1 MKKKQL
7 CVLMAIVLSCTT
19 ALVAEELTGKQIIE
33 KQEKRQKVDSEYGE
47 ELMLIKDI
55 KAGSQEKR
63 QARRY
68 GKETAEGL
76 GRSLF
81 AFLSPA
87 DIGGTAVLTWEQET
101 KDDQWLYMPATK
113 KMQRIASGSKK
124 TYFMGTDF
132 TYEDMEG
139 EDLDNFN
146 YNILKTETL
155 TVDKKK
161 WSCWVIESVPANSA
175 KKRESSY
182 ARRVM
187 WIDQENYVTLKID
200 FFDRRKRLMK
210 TQTVFEVENVTGT
223 VWRAKKTMM
232 DNTSRKSQ
240 TLTMVTLRKVNEPMA
255 DEIFTERYV
264 LTGKHTQ

>member
-1 MKKKQL
+1 MKKQT
-7 CVLMAIVLSCTT
+7 CIMMAIVLSFAAT
-19 ALVAEELTGKQIIE
+19 LVAQEMTGKQVIE
-33 KQEKRQKVDSEYGE
+33 KQEKLQKVDTEYGE
-47 ELMLIKDI
+47 ELMLIKDV

-76 GRSLF
+76 ARSLF

-87 DIGGTAVLTWEQET
+87 DIGGTAVLTWEQEE

-124 TYFMGTDF
+124 NYFMGTDF

-139 EDLDNFN
+139 EDMDNFN

-155 TVDKKK
+155 SVDKKK
-161 WSCWVIESVPANSA
+161 WLCWVIEAIPANKK
-175 KKRESSY
+175 KKRESGYSK
-182 ARRVM
+182 RVM
-187 WIDQENYVTLKID
+187 WIDQKNFVTLKIE
-200 FFDRRKRLMK
+200 FYDRRKRLMK
-210 TQTVFEVENVTGT
+210 TQTVYELENVTGT

-232 DNTSRKSQ
+232 NNTSKKSQ
-240 TLTMVTLRKVNEPMA
+240 TLSMVTRRNVNEAMA
-255 DEIFTERYV
+255 DDVFTERFI
-264 LTGKHTQ
+264 LSGKHTQ

>member
-1 MKKKQL
+1 MKKQQL
-7 CVLMAIVLSCTT
+7 CILMAIVLSCTT
-19 ALVAEELTGKQIIE
+19 ILVAEELTGKQIIE
-33 KQEKRQKVDSEYGE
+33 KQEELQKVDSEYGE
-47 ELMLIKDI
+47 ELMLIKDM

-76 GRSLF
+76 GRALF

-87 DIGGTAVLTWEQET
+87 DIAGTAVLTWEQEE

-139 EDLDNFN
+139 EDIDNFN
-146 YNILKTETL
+146 YKVLKTESL
-155 TVDKKK
+155 TVDRKK
-161 WSCWVIESVPANSA
+161 WSCWVIESVPANSQ

-182 ARRVM
+182 SKRVM
-187 WIDQENYVTLKID
+187 WVDQKTFVTLKIE

-210 TQTVFEVENVTGT
+210 TQTVFELENVTGT

-232 DNTSRKSQ
+232 SNRSKKSQ
-240 TLTMVTLRKVNEPMA
+240 TLTMVTKRKVNEPMA
-255 DEIFTERYV
+255 DEIFTERFV